1 MEEKNAGRR
10 YRKQARK
17 SNRGIIIGVLIVCFC
32 LIGGFS
38 AYAYNQ
44 NKKINEIMAQ
54 KGIFPKVTIE
64 GVDVGG
70 LSKEEAQ
77 DLLVRSHGKDA
88 ANQKLV
94 LYYEDEEWVYSF
106 QEIGAEYQV
115 EQAVDAAYNIG
126 RTGSKKENK
135 KAVSSL
141 LKFGVDVSLE
151 FTYDATKMQDKLI
164 EVASQFDREAENS
177 SLTRTNGK
185 FVISKEVHGRK
196 MDLEATMVNVDHVV
210 ESMVGGRAGI
220 VAEVT
225 EPEITYEDN
234 EHVTDL
240 IGSYTTKYTANDK
253 NRNTNLVV
261 GCKYLN
267 GSIIAPGEVFSASE
281 GLGEQTYERGY
292 RDAGVYVNGKVEA
305 GMGGGVC
312 QITSTLYNAA
322 IYAELEIVERHPHSM
337 TVGYVPLGRDAAIA
351 GNYKD
356 LKIKNNTEYPI
367 YLEAYAANGVLEVK
381 LYGHEIHEPGRKVE
395 FETVFEASIPKPNE
409 IIKEDPEKPEGQREV
424 THTGRTG
431 SKVSVNKKVFQNG
444 KQISKD
450 WFSSSSYRAV
460 ADEVTVGT
468 KKAGAIEP
476 VFVPTQPE
484 NPPTTGS
491 NSENSFGIQ

>member
-1 MEEKNAGRR
+1 
-10 YRKQARK
+10 
-17 SNRGIIIGVLIVCFC
+17 
-32 LIGGFS
+32 
-38 AYAYNQ
+38 
-44 NKKINEIMAQ
+44 
-54 KGIFPKVTIE
+54 
-64 GVDVGG
+64 
-70 LSKEEAQ
+70 
-77 DLLVRSHGKDA
+77 
-88 ANQKLV
+88 
-94 LYYEDEEWVYSF
+94 
-106 QEIGAEYQV
+106 
-115 EQAVDAAYNIG
+115 
-126 RTGSKKENK
+126 
-135 KAVSSL
+135 
-141 LKFGVDVSLE
+141 
-151 FTYDATKMQDKLI
+151 
-164 EVASQFDREAENS
+164 
-177 SLTRTNGK
+177 
-185 FVISKEVHGRK
+185 
-196 MDLEATMVNVDHVV
+196 MDLEGTMVNVDRVV
-210 ESMVGGRAGI
+210 ESMVGGRAAI
-220 VAEVT
+220 VADVT
-225 EPEITYEDN
+225 EPEVTYEDN

-240 IGSYTTKYTANDK
+240 IGSYSTKYTANDK

-267 GSIIAPGEVFSASE
+267 GTIIAPGEVFSASE

-367 YLEAYAANGVLEVK
+367 YLEAYASNGVLEVR
-381 LYGHEIHEPGRKVE
+381 LYGHEIHEAGRKVE
-395 FETVFEASIPKPNE
+395 FETVFEASIPKPDE
-409 IIKEDPEKPEGQREV
+409 IVKQDPEKPGGEREV

-444 KQISKD
+444 KQVSKD

-468 KKAGAIEP
+468 KKPAVSEQ

-484 NPPTTGS
+484 NGATSGAS
-491 NSENSFGIQ
+491 GEDSFGIQ

>member
-1 MEEKNAGRR
+1 MEEKNVGKRFRR
-10 YRKQARK
+10 QPKK
-17 SNRGIIIGVLIVCFC
+17 GNKGIILGILIICLC

-38 AYAYNQ
+38 AYAYNHSQ
-44 NKKINEIMAQ
+44 KISEIMAQ
-54 KGIFPKVTIE
+54 NGIFPNVTID

-70 LSKEEAQ
+70 LSKEAAQ

-94 LYYEDEEWVYSF
+94 LYYESEEWVYSF

-115 EQAVDAAYNIG
+115 EKAVDAAFNLG
-126 RTGSKKENK
+126 RTGTKKENRK
-135 KAVSSL
+135 VVSSL
-141 LKFGVDVSLE
+141 MKFGEDVPLE

-164 EVASQFDREAENS
+164 EVATQFDREAENS

-185 FVISKEVHGRK
+185 FVITKEVPGRK
-196 MDLEATMVNVDHVV
+196 MDLEGTMVNVDRVV
-210 ESMVGGRAGI
+210 ESMVGGRAAI
-220 VAEVT
+220 VADVT
-225 EPEITYEDN
+225 EPEVTYEDN

-240 IGSYTTKYTANDK
+240 IGSYSTKYTANDK

-267 GSIIAPGEVFSASE
+267 GTIIAPGEVFSASE

-367 YLEAYAANGVLEVK
+367 YLEAYASNGVLEVR
-381 LYGHEIHEPGRKVE
+381 LYGHEIHEAGRKVE
-395 FETVFEASIPKPNE
+395 FETVFEASIPKPDE
-409 IIKEDPEKPEGQREV
+409 IVKQDPEKPEGEREV

-444 KQISKD
+444 KQVSKD

-468 KKAGAIEP
+468 KKPAVSEQ

-484 NPPTTGS
+484 NGATSGAS
-491 NSENSFGIQ
+491 GEDSFGIQ